1 MFGTVT
7 EVPLRAWISTKSP
20 RFRSSASGSAVLLRR
35 RNTEMADI
43 EKVLACLADMI
54 FTDPCS

>member
-1 MFGTVT
+1 VFGTVT

-20 RFRSSASGSAVLLRR
+20 PFRSSASGSAVLLRR

-43 EKVLACLADMI
+43 EKVLAGLADMI
-54 FTDPCS
+54 RC